1 MSLLHRCVF
10 LLCLG
15 RGILNLPLPVPNLLL
30 LLQLLQVYHSL
41 LVCILLRLSLL
52 VHHLCGVVGNRLLLS
67 ALLLLLF
74 VVATGRAA
82 RKFVYT
88 LG

>member
-15 RGILNLPLPVPNLLL
+15 RGILNLPLPFLHLLL

-41 LVCILLRLSLL
+41 LVRILLRLTLL
-52 VHHLCGVVGNRLLLS
+52 VHHLRGVVGTKLLLS

-82 RKFVYT
+82 RKFLCA